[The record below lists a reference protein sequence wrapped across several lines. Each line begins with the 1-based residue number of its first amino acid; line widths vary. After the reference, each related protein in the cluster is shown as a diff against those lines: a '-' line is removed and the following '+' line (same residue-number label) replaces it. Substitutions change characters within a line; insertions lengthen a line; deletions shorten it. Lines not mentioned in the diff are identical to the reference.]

1 MEPPMTDAGIALVNQ
16 MAAAL
21 ATTRRIEDARTRA
34 ETPQEFWE
42 VLIAEGLL
50 PESWT
55 DDPRR
60 RFLCGACGG
69 NRSLGFP
76 GCSVCRHSCTQPFPP
91 TFYAV
96 QAAAELYPRMLEAE
110 ALLPQALGEFKALG
124 FPGDLPTYEKVV
136 WVGRIPLRDGPYK
149 KTLHTS
155 GVFGPVNAPKGIAK
169 ILKNH
174 GVRAPWKVAL
184 ESTGEVL
191 GGHKTRSGTEWLA
204 ITKWLNQPLFR
215 IHTYLGFR
223 VRKIE
228 HGCAEIHFPC

>member
-1 MEPPMTDAGIALVNQ
+1 MTDAGIALVNQ
-16 MAAAL
+16 MTAELHTKGRVEAA
-21 ATTRRIEDARTRA
+21 RQRS

-69 NRSLGFP
+69 NRGLGFP
-76 GCSVCRHSCTQPFPP
+76 GCSVCHHSCTRPSPP

-96 QAAAELYPRMLEAE
+96 EALAELYPRMLEAE
-110 ALLPQALGEFKALG
+110 ALLPQVLTDFKALG
-124 FPGDLPTYEKVV
+124 FPGEVPTYETVV
-136 WVGRIPLRDGPYK
+136 WVGRIGLDDDPYK

-155 GVFGPVNAPKGIAK
+155 DAFGPVSAPRGIAK

-174 GVRAPWKVAL
+174 RVQAPWKMCL

-191 GGHKTRSGTEWLA
+191 GGHKTRSGTEWIA
-204 ITKWLNQPLFR
+204 IPKWLNQPLFR
-215 IHTYLGFR
+215 IHMHLGFR

-228 HGCAEIHFPC
+228 NGCAEIHFPC

>member
-1 MEPPMTDAGIALVNQ
+1 MLNPPTDTQRYELRGRV
-16 MAAAL
+16 
-21 ATTRRIEDARTRA
+21 
-34 ETPQEFWE
+34 ETPAEYWE
-42 VLIAEGLL
+42 LFVTEGYL
-50 PESWT
+50 PETWAS
-55 DDPRR
+55 DPRR
-60 RFLCGACGG
+60 AFACLHCLGTGVVNELSCGTCGG
-69 NRSLGFP
+69 
-76 GCSVCRHSCTQPFPP
+76 VCRKPYPNTY
-91 TFYAV
+91 TAV
-96 QAAAELYPRMLEAE
+96 ESVARECRAMLQAE